1 MSTRSFDFDSGSGY
15 RLSGR
20 LEAPESSPV
29 GWAIF
34 AHCFTCG
41 KDNLAATRIT
51 RALAQKGIGV
61 LRFDFAGLGA
71 SGGQFAD
78 FAADVRDLIAAAD
91 AMAAEGMV
99 PSLLIGHSMGGAA
112 VLAAAGQMPTV
123 KAVGTIGAPGELRHV
138 LHQFGPEQIEKIERE
153 EQAEVH
159 LAGRAFP
166 VRVSFLEE
174 LRRFDL
180 AGCIA
185 KLGRPLLVL
194 HAPRDETVG
203 IENAQQ
209 IFAAAKHP
217 KSFISL
223 DDADHLL
230 TRRSD
235 ADFAAHM
242 IAAWA
247 SRYLPPVHA
256 DASAEAIVSGAD
268 ARTTGEGKFQL
279 SVRVGPITIIADE
292 PESLG
297 GMGSGPSPYDLL
309 SAGLAACTSM
319 TVKMVADHKGFPLE
333 HVRTRVEHEKI
344 DGATPPD
351 LFTRSISFEGDLDA
365 EQEAKLLDIANRC
378 PVHKTLSGGS
388 RVETKLA
395 PKP

>member
-1 MSTRSFDFDSGSGY
+1 MSTRSFDFDSASGY

-20 LEAPESSPV
+20 LEAPETTPA

-41 KDNLAATRIT
+41 KDNIAATRIT

-78 FAADVRDLIAAAD
+78 FAADVRDLITAAE
-91 AMAAEGMV
+91 AMAAEGKA

-112 VLAAAGQMPTV
+112 VLAAAGELPAV
-123 KAVGTIGAPGELRHV
+123 KAVATIGAPGHLRHV
-138 LHQFGPEQIEKIERE
+138 LHQFDPEQIEKIERE
-153 EQAEVH
+153 QQADVH
-159 LAGRAFP
+159 LAGRPFS
-166 VRVSFLEE
+166 VGLGFLEQ
-174 LRRFDL
+174 LRQFDL
-180 AGCIA
+180 PGCIA
-185 KLGRPLLVL
+185 ELGRPLLVL
-194 HAPRDETVG
+194 HSPRDETVG

-209 IFAAAKHP
+209 IFGAAKHP

-235 ADFAAHM
+235 ADFAAGV

-247 SRYLPPVHA
+247 ARYLPPIHA
-256 DASAEAIVSGAD
+256 DAPLEAIVSGAD

-279 SVRVGPITIIADE
+279 SVRVGPLTIIADE

-319 TVKMVADHKGFPLE
+319 TVKLVADNKGFPLE
-333 HVRTRVEHEKI
+333 HVRTRVEHEKVE
-344 DGATPPD
+344 GATPPD
-351 LFTRSISFEGDLDA
+351 LFTRTISFEGHLDA
-365 EQEAKLLDIANRC
+365 EQQAKLLDIANRC

-388 RVETKLA
+388 RVETKYA
-395 PKP
+395 P

>member
-1 MSTRSFDFDSGSGY
+1 MSTRSFDFDSASGY

-20 LEAPESSPV
+20 LEAPETTPA

-41 KDNLAATRIT
+41 KDNIAATRIT

-78 FAADVRDLIAAAD
+78 FAADVRDLITAAE
-91 AMAAEGMV
+91 AMAAEGKA

-112 VLAAAGQMPTV
+112 VLAAAGELPAV
-123 KAVGTIGAPGELRHV
+123 KAVATIGAPGHLRHV

-153 EQAEVH
+153 QQADVH
-159 LAGRAFP
+159 LAGRPFS
-166 VRVSFLEE
+166 VGLGFLEQ
-174 LRRFDL
+174 LRQFDL
-180 AGCIA
+180 PGCIA
-185 KLGRPLLVL
+185 ELGRPLLVL

-209 IFAAAKHP
+209 IFGAAKHP

-235 ADFAAHM
+235 ADFAAGV

-247 SRYLPPVHA
+247 ARYLPPIHA
-256 DASAEAIVSGAD
+256 DAPLEAIVSGAD

-279 SVRVGPITIIADE
+279 SVRVGPLTIIADE

-319 TVKMVADHKGFPLE
+319 TVKLVADHKGFPLE

-344 DGATPPD
+344 EGATPPD
-351 LFTRSISFEGDLDA
+351 LFTRTISFEGDLDA
-365 EQEAKLLDIANRC
+365 EQQAKLLDIANRC

-388 RVETKLA
+388 RVETKYE
-395 PKP
+395 P

>member
-1 MSTRSFDFDSGSGY
+1 MSTRSFDFDSASGY

-20 LEAPESSPV
+20 LEAPETTPA

-41 KDNLAATRIT
+41 KDNIAATRIT

-78 FAADVRDLIAAAD
+78 FAADVRDLITAAE
-91 AMAAEGMV
+91 AMAAEGKA

-112 VLAAAGQMPTV
+112 VLAAAGELPAV
-123 KAVGTIGAPGELRHV
+123 KAVATIGAPGHLRHV

-153 EQAEVH
+153 QQADVH
-159 LAGRAFP
+159 LAGRPFS
-166 VRVSFLEE
+166 VGLGFLEQ
-174 LRRFDL
+174 LRQFDL
-180 AGCIA
+180 PGCIA
-185 KLGRPLLVL
+185 ELGRPLLVL

-209 IFAAAKHP
+209 IFGAAKHP

-235 ADFAAHM
+235 ADFAAGV

-247 SRYLPPVHA
+247 ARYLPPIHA
-256 DASAEAIVSGAD
+256 DAPLEAIVSGAD

-279 SVRVGPITIIADE
+279 SVRVGPLTIIADE

-319 TVKMVADHKGFPLE
+319 TVKLVADHKGFPLE
-333 HVRTRVEHEKI
+333 HVRTRVEHEKVE
-344 DGATPPD
+344 GATPPD
-351 LFTRSISFEGDLDA
+351 LFTRTISFEGDLDA
-365 EQEAKLLDIANRC
+365 EQQAKLLDIANRC

-388 RVETKLA
+388 RVETKYE
-395 PKP
+395 P

>member
-1 MSTRSFDFDSGSGY
+1 MSTRSFDFDSASGY

-20 LEAPESSPV
+20 LEAPETTPA

-41 KDNLAATRIT
+41 KDNIAATRIT

-78 FAADVRDLIAAAD
+78 FAADVRDLITAAE
-91 AMAAEGMV
+91 AMAAEGKA

-112 VLAAAGQMPTV
+112 VLAAAGELPAV
-123 KAVGTIGAPGELRHV
+123 KAVATIGAPGHLRHV

-153 EQAEVH
+153 QQADVH
-159 LAGRAFP
+159 LAGRPFS
-166 VRVSFLEE
+166 VGLGFLEQ
-174 LRRFDL
+174 LRQFDL
-180 AGCIA
+180 PGCIA
-185 KLGRPLLVL
+185 ELGRPLLVL

-209 IFAAAKHP
+209 IFGAAKHP

-235 ADFAAHM
+235 ADFAAGV

-247 SRYLPPVHA
+247 ARYLPPIQA
-256 DASAEAIVSGAD
+256 DAPLEAIVSGAD

-279 SVRVGPITIIADE
+279 SVRVGPLTIIADE

-319 TVKMVADHKGFPLE
+319 TVKLVADHKGFPLE

-344 DGATPPD
+344 EGATPPD
-351 LFTRSISFEGDLDA
+351 LFTRTISFEGHLDA
-365 EQEAKLLDIANRC
+365 EQQAKLLDIANRC

-388 RVETKLA
+388 RVETKYA
-395 PKP
+395 P

>member
-1 MSTRSFDFDSGSGY
+1 MSTRSFDFDSASGY

-20 LEAPESSPV
+20 LEAPETTPA

-41 KDNLAATRIT
+41 KDNIAATRIT

-78 FAADVRDLIAAAD
+78 FAADVRDLITAAE
-91 AMAAEGMV
+91 AMAAEGKA

-112 VLAAAGQMPTV
+112 VLAAAGELPAV
-123 KAVGTIGAPGELRHV
+123 KAVATIGAPGHLRHV

-153 EQAEVH
+153 QQADVH
-159 LAGRAFP
+159 LAGRPFS
-166 VRVSFLEE
+166 VGLGFLEQ
-174 LRRFDL
+174 LRQFDL
-180 AGCIA
+180 PGCIA
-185 KLGRPLLVL
+185 ELGRPLLVL

-209 IFAAAKHP
+209 IFGAAKHP

-235 ADFAAHM
+235 ADFAAGV

-247 SRYLPPVHA
+247 ARYLPPIHA
-256 DASAEAIVSGAD
+256 DAPLEAIVSGAD

-279 SVRVGPITIIADE
+279 SVRVGPLTIIADE

-319 TVKMVADHKGFPLE
+319 TVKLVADHKGFPLE
-333 HVRTRVEHEKI
+333 HVRTRVEHEKVE
-344 DGATPPD
+344 GATPPD
-351 LFTRSISFEGDLDA
+351 LFTRTISFEGHLDA
-365 EQEAKLLDIANRC
+365 EQQAKLLDIANRC

-388 RVETKLA
+388 RVETKYE
-395 PKP
+395 P